1 MEVSSIVLSID
12 EWLRGVECVFC
23 SAAFPDMHTSLAN
36 LAVLSPLLKSA
47 GARFSLKSLV
57 QEPSLSSAG

>member
-12 EWLRGVECVFC
+12 GWLRGVECVFC

-36 LAVLSPLLKSA
+36 LAVPA
-47 GARFSLKSLV
+47 PEVGGARFSLKSLV